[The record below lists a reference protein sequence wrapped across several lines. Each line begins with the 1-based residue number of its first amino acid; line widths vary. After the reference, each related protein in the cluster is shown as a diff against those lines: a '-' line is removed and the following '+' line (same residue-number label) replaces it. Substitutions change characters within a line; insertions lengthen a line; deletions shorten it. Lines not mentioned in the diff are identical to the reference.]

1 MAITLFL
8 GKFDHVIDSKGR
20 LAVPARFRDGL
31 QGNSVITRG
40 AERCL
45 VIYPESTWS
54 TLRASISNLPISDP
68 NARMFRRF
76 MFSDAAPLDL
86 DGQGRVMVPAPLR
99 SYAQIDRSVVVVGMD
114 ATIEIWS
121 DTAWSQIEADLDR
134 HADAITDR
142 LSSVI

>member
-1 MAITLFL
+1 M
-8 GKFDHVIDSKGR
+8 
-20 LAVPARFRDGL
+20 PARFRDGL
-31 QGNSVITRG
+31 QGSAVVTRG

-45 VIYPESTWS
+45 VIYPESSWS
-54 TLRASISNLPISDP
+54 TLRSSISDLPISDP

-76 MFSDAAPLDL
+76 MFADAAPLDL

-121 DTAWSQIEADLDR
+121 DVAWAQIESDLDR
-134 HADAITDR
+134 NANAITDR
-142 LSSVI
+142 LASVI